1 MPPEPQRRWSWT
13 HGGLATP
20 GTRTQESCSSPPQEH
35 KEVTAGSMAFMLGM
49 VPTVTHTLP
58 AWSIPDIR
66 NSIPTPSPALSVL
79 ILRSLTTCWGPGCL
93 LSLPDPLENPCGS
106 LCPGPLQG
114 GQSDAPPAPLVVP
127 LSASDPDPVPAQTL
141 QDSMPCISSNNPG
154 PFHLS
159 IACKPRGSSPL
170 EATTQTRAGGG
181 GRCVCHP
188 APVEKLSAR
197 TLTPSPASLPLLT
210 HSLLRGIGPGTPD
223 AHTSRITG
231 SR

>member
-181 GRCVCHP
+181 EEVCVP
-188 APVEKLSAR
+188 SSTRGKALSQN
-197 TLTPSPASLPLLT
+197 
-210 HSLLRGIGPGTPD
+210 PD
-223 AHTSRITG
+223 ALTCISSAPHSFPTPGHRSRNTG
-231 SR
+231 RTHLKDHRE